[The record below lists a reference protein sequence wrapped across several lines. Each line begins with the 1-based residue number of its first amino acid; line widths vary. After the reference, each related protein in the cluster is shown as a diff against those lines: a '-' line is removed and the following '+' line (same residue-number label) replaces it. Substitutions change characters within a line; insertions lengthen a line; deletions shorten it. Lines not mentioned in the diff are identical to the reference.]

1 MRKPTGYVLC
11 GGRSERMKYPKALLR
26 WKNTYFA
33 DHIAQQLYEGGCTNV
48 FLVGK
53 ECFLHHCT
61 TPYIQDTISK
71 YHPLSGILTALQ
83 HSNTEQICIA
93 PCDIPTITSDD
104 VNLLVKSTPI
114 TYHPQNPL
122 LCLLH
127 RNHISRVRTYL
138 SEDNSIY
145 DFVSIGNELHNI
157 SSETKL
163 PNYNYPED
171 FIMDKK
177 EEDHKTKGDQG
188 LNVKHFSSS
197 GWKHQVSS
205 LNAKVIEDSW
215 PKISASL
222 SNIPPVKQILES
234 AGRSRYL
241 SFQDGQFSI
250 YGYPDLIRDSSKVLA
265 VRHIG
270 GLPEVV
276 ALHRFPAFVAFG
288 IREDSPK
295 CLHKYVNATQDTY
308 NKYQVHLLSLDF
320 SLAQAVGIEGENI
333 LFSRNNEI
341 FRYRPS
347 KNALG
352 KVESLGTIAQALST
366 LFLHWSQQ

>member
-1 MRKPTGYVLC
+1 MRQTTGYVLC
-11 GGRSERMKYPKALLR
+11 GGRSERMKYPKSLLR
-26 WKNTYFA
+26 WQNKYFA
-33 DHIAQQLYEGGCTNV
+33 DHIAQQLYEGGCAKV

-53 ECFLHHCT
+53 ESFLHHCT
-61 TPYIQDTISK
+61 TPYIQDTTSK

-83 HSNTEQICIA
+83 HSQTEQICIS
-93 PCDIPTITSDD
+93 PCDIPTITSDEVD
-104 VNLLVKSTPI
+104 RLVRSNPL
-114 TYHPQNPL
+114 TYHPHNPL

-127 RNHISRVRTYL
+127 RNDITRVRNYL
-138 SEDNSIY
+138 YEDNSIY
-145 DFVSIGNELHNI
+145 DFVSIGNELHSI
-157 SSETKL
+157 RSETKL
-163 PNYNYPED
+163 PNYNCPED

-177 EEDHKTKGDQG
+177 EETHKIKEGQG
-188 LNVKHFSSS
+188 FAMKHLSTS
-197 GWKHQVSS
+197 GWKHHVSS
-205 LNAKVIEDSW
+205 LNAEIVEESW

-241 SFQDGQFSI
+241 SFEDGQFSI

-270 GLPEVV
+270 GLPEVI
-276 ALHRFPAFVAFG
+276 ALHRFPTFVAFG
-288 IREDSPK
+288 IREDSPQ

-308 NKYQVHLLSLDF
+308 NKYQDHLLSLDF
-320 SLAQAVGIEGENI
+320 SLSQAVGIEGENL

-352 KVESLGTIAQALST
+352 KIESLGTIAQALST
-366 LFLHWSQQ
+366 IFLHWSQQ